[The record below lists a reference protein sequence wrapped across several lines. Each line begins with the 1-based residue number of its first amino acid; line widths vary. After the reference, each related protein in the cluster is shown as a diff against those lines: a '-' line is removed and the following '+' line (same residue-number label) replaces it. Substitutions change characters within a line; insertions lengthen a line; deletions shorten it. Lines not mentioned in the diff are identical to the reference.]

1 MAVKSTELR
10 SGVFVVLAVVVL
22 TILIFSVGNFR
33 ARLRAAQRYVTY
45 VDNAKF
51 LKTHDPVTYGGF
63 KVGEIKMLEVAPD
76 HYGMV
81 KITLEVDVGTP
92 VKEDSIVTVKQ
103 DGILGPKYLEVSPGT
118 PGSPRAPGGYTLHGV
133 APVAFVELGPSFEGP
148 MTKLDALLDN
158 VNKII
163 GNDEF
168 RKNIAAMLTEARAL
182 LKTLSEQVEKVGA
195 TAGKTGDRSQEVL
208 GEVQETVKSIR
219 EPLNRTLKNAEE
231 LTGHLTKDADML
243 TDRIAKTLDELT
255 ARLTKSLDSLDQLL
269 KDTDGLV
276 VQNNKNLFETI
287 RGMRD
292 MTHHLELAA
301 KRIRA
306 NPSVVLFGSTETP
319 EELRQADETE
329 LRLKGRARRYD
340 KEEPK

>member
-1 MAVKSTELR
+1 MPVKSSELR
-10 SGVFVVLAVVVL
+10 SGIFVVLAVVAL

-33 ARLRAAQRYVTY
+33 ARLKSQSRYFTY
-45 VDNAKF
+45 VENAKF
-51 LKTHDPVTYGGF
+51 LKAHDPVTYGGF
-63 KVGEIKMLEVAPD
+63 KVGEIKVLEVAPD
-76 HYGMV
+76 RHGLV
-81 KITLEVDVGTP
+81 KITLDVDLDTP
-92 VKEDSIVTVKQ
+92 VKEDSIITVKQ

-118 PGSPRAPGGYTLHGV
+118 TGSKRAPTGSTLNGV

-148 MTKLDALLDN
+148 MTKLDTLLDN

-163 GNDEF
+163 GDEEF
-168 RKNIAAMLTEARAL
+168 RKNISAMLTEARTL
-182 LKTLSEQVEKVGA
+182 LKSLSEQVEKVGA
-195 TAGKTGDRSQEVL
+195 AAGKTGERSQEVL
-208 GEVQETVKSIR
+208 GEVHETVKAIR
-219 EPLNRTLKNAEE
+219 EPLGKTLKNTEE
-231 LTGHLTKDADML
+231 LTGRLAKDADTI
-243 TDRIAKTLDELT
+243 TDRIVKTLDELT
-255 ARLTKSLDSLDQLL
+255 ARLNKSLDSLDQVL
-269 KDTDGLV
+269 KDTDGLI

-306 NPSVVLFGSTETP
+306 NPSVLLFGSPETP
-319 EELRQADETE
+319 EELRRADETD

>member
-1 MAVKSTELR
+1 MAVKSSEIR
-10 SGVFVVLAVVVL
+10 SGVFVVLAVVAL

-33 ARLRAAQRYVTY
+33 ARLKSTSRYVTY
-45 VDNAKF
+45 VGNVKF

-63 KVGEIKMLEVAPD
+63 KVGEIKTLEVAPD
-76 HYGMV
+76 KHGMV
-81 KITLEVDVGTP
+81 KITLDVDVDTP
-92 VKEDSIVTVKQ
+92 VMEDSVITVKQ

-118 PGSPRAPGGYTLHGV
+118 PGGKRAPSGTVLPGL

-148 MTKLDALLDN
+148 MNRLDTLLDN

-163 GNDEF
+163 GDEEF
-168 RKNIAAMLTEARAL
+168 RKNVSAMLTEARAL
-182 LKTLSEQVEKVGA
+182 LGSLNEQIQKVGTMA
-195 TAGKTGDRSQEVL
+195 AKTGDRSQEVL
-208 GEVQETVKSIR
+208 GELQETVKATR
-219 EPLNRTLKNAEE
+219 EPLARTLKNTEE
-231 LTGHLTKDADML
+231 LTGRLAKDADAI
-243 TDRIAKTLDELT
+243 TDRVVKTLDELT

-269 KDTDGLV
+269 KDTDGLI

-292 MTHHLELAA
+292 MTHHLELAS

-306 NPSVVLFGSTETP
+306 NPSILLFGAEETP
-319 EELRQADETE
+319 EELKRADETE